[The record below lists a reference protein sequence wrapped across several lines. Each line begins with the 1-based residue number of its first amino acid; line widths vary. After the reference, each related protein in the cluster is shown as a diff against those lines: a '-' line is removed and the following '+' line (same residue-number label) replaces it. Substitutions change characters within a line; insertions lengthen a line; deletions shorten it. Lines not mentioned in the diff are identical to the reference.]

1 MVMIRDS
8 LPQSD
13 LSIFPPIN
21 HENLHYQIQQQQQN
35 PVSEPSLLP
44 PSGAGDVIQ
53 SSGDHGF
60 GVWLGTLLQI
70 VRAKIVTLACYFSYE
85 NGTIG
90 RAFRSFRGI
99 ADVALL
105 VLLWWLCKRIR
116 RRRCGEESMERL
128 KTIIKEKDE
137 VRYLLKCLSEFK
149 PTNFSP
155 IKLGQY
161 YFGLQSL
168 VGNAFWIQCM
178 LIVQKIVGLLNQIAQ
193 MNARMGSKS

>member
-1 MVMIRDS
+1 MVETDGILESLLFEWENFNSIASKSEPSQPIKRPRSMVMIRDS

-21 HENLHYQIQQQQQN
+21 HENLRYQIQQQQQN

-70 VRAKIVTLACYFSYE
+70 VRAKIVTLACYFGYE

-99 ADVALL
+99 ADMALL

-116 RRRCGEESMERL
+116 RRRCGEESVERL

-137 VRYLLKCLSEFK
+137 
-149 PTNFSP
+149 
-155 IKLGQY
+155 
-161 YFGLQSL
+161 
-168 VGNAFWIQCM
+168 
-178 LIVQKIVGLLNQIAQ
+178 KIVGLLNQVAQ
-193 MNARMGSKS
+193 MNASMGSKS